1 VLSAVSAIKI
11 SARIIAAATVALGL
25 VASCGQLLGDYEVI
39 RPGLLPADAG
49 TEPSGPVVICEP
61 GITECAGR
69 ALQLCTDDGTGWAT
83 LEICET
89 ADLCETS
96 DNSTVSACLEPT
108 CAVDQMSCDGNM
120 LRLCNTM
127 RTGWELFDTCE
138 TAAHCDAGNR
148 QCLPAPC
155 EPGDRRCNVGNLE
168 RCNDTRTAW
177 EPLDTCETNELC
189 EATLVPVATTGEVVS
204 PTQLL
209 PPSAPPPANSEG
221 PTGCLQPVCIPRE
234 VRCDVNRLLACNAGQ
249 TALSLFEE
257 CATPKLCDA
266 SIAYTGRRGSPRCVR
281 PTCAP
286 GEHRC
291 TDAGVLE
298 VCNAD
303 RDGYDPIEACIGAP
317 FCNAVAADNG
327 QPGCEDAPCEAGEM
341 QCNGPQIQVCTA
353 DRTRFDPLGAACET
367 RGLCNDDNDRG
378 AFCQVAACQRGPFS
392 GTEFRCEAATLL
404 RCNDQHTGYDPIGNC
419 ATPGLCNAA
428 LGFSGCQPPVC
439 FPGETRCNGNFV
451 QRCNEQR
458 TGFDNIEQCVAGTC
472 DSALGR
478 CADPCVVGSARCNAQ
493 GNLEECRNLLVGR
506 EITARCGSPQLCDAT
521 ARQCRTPPQGC
532 TADGVRR
539 CRQQGQTSVLEECT
553 DGRSRFVTL
562 DTCAAGEV
570 CDPNDISCD
579 ACVQGSEPTCE
590 GNNNLAIC
598 SSNGQTET
606 NTNCPNGCQTVTPGA
621 DRCRNCVPGAVS
633 CDGFQLVVCR
643 QRNGTEVPDR
653 ENCASNALC
662 QQTIQN
668 CTGENCRCQQGVCDP
683 GERQC
688 NGGQPEVCNAG
699 QTAFAPDGPNCGVG
713 NCNPQTARCFA
724 CGVGDVTCNAGVL
737 FGCAADRSGF
747 TERLGAQRCLR
758 DNNGH
763 RSQSCNGNQL
773 IDSRCPGGS
782 PICVDGFG
790 CQECDPGD
798 FESECTTV
806 GGVAGTTECLGGDVQ
821 SFACTGAGACVD
833 AVCEGDGDC
842 NTQSSA
848 PGTPC
853 ARGNARGVCD
863 GAPLPTCV
871 ECLQNPAAGNCD
883 DGNPCTDDSCSG
895 TRCNHPNNTRPCTLN
910 NGGGMGICS
919 AGSCVPPAICTPNV
933 TRRCTGA
940 VLERCNGTGTG
951 FVLEATCGSAALCS
965 TAGCG
970 TPCGPANQ
978 CVSGCTPDLTGCNQC
993 RPADCSGRDNAT
1005 CANRVCSGTQCILG
1019 APECRAELCIGGI
1032 CRDCANDDDC
1042 PGALVCD
1049 LGSNTCVPPRP
1060 QCDPAACPF
1069 PNQCNPNGSCV
1080 VCDNEATCPDTP
1092 GSCNISVCGANG
1104 CEDTPGPLGA
1114 ECPNGQCDA
1123 DGNCLP
1129 LAEPPGGEDPDQGG
1143 GDPGN
1148 GNGGGNSILCNGV
1161 CEALDALL
1169 CPEDCD

>member
-1 VLSAVSAIKI
+1 
-11 SARIIAAATVALGL
+11 
-25 VASCGQLLGDYEVI
+25 
-39 RPGLLPADAG
+39 
-49 TEPSGPVVICEP
+49 
-61 GITECAGR
+61 
-69 ALQLCTDDGTGWAT
+69 
-83 LEICET
+83 
-89 ADLCETS
+89 
-96 DNSTVSACLEPT
+96 
-108 CAVDQMSCDGNM
+108 
-120 LRLCNTM
+120 
-127 RTGWELFDTCE
+127 
-138 TAAHCDAGNR
+138 
-148 QCLPAPC
+148 
-155 EPGDRRCNVGNLE
+155 
-168 RCNDTRTAW
+168 
-177 EPLDTCETNELC
+177 
-189 EATLVPVATTGEVVS
+189 
-204 PTQLL
+204 
-209 PPSAPPPANSEG
+209 
-221 PTGCLQPVCIPRE
+221 
-234 VRCDVNRLLACNAGQ
+234 
-249 TALSLFEE
+249 
-257 CATPKLCDA
+257 
-266 SIAYTGRRGSPRCVR
+266 
-281 PTCAP
+281 
-286 GEHRC
+286 
-291 TDAGVLE
+291 
-298 VCNAD
+298 
-303 RDGYDPIEACIGAP
+303 
-317 FCNAVAADNG
+317 
-327 QPGCEDAPCEAGEM
+327 M

-353 DRTRFDPLGAACET
+353 DRTRFDPLGVACET

-378 AFCQVAACQRGPFS
+378 AFCQVAACQRGAFS
-392 GTEFRCEAATLL
+392 GSEFRCEAATLL

-458 TGFDNIEQCVAGTC
+458 TGFDNIEQCAAGTC

-506 EITARCGSPQLCDAT
+506 EITARCGSPQLCDAS

-539 CRQQGQTSVLEECT
+539 CRQQGQTTVLEECT

-590 GNNNLAIC
+590 GNNLAIC

-621 DRCRNCVPGAVS
+621 DRCRNCVPGSVS

-653 ENCASNALC
+653 ENCATNALC

-699 QTAFAPDGPNCGVG
+699 QTGFAADGPNCGVG

-724 CGVGDVTCNAGVL
+724 CGVGDVACNAGVL

-747 TERLGAQRCLR
+747 TERLGTQRCLR

-790 CQECDPGD
+790 CQECDPAD

-806 GGVAGTTECLGGDVQ
+806 GGSEARTECLGGDVQ
-821 SFACTGAGACVD
+821 SLACTGDGACVD
-833 AVCEGDGDC
+833 AVCQGDGDC
-842 NTQSSA
+842 NTQASP
-848 PGTPC
+848 PGTTC
-853 ARGNARGVCD
+853 TRAGGGRGVCD

-871 ECLQNPAAGNCD
+871 ECLQNPAAGDCN

-895 TRCNHPNNTRPCTLN
+895 TRCNHANHTRSCTLN
-910 NGGGMGICS
+910 GGGAGVCS
-919 AGSCVPPAICTPNV
+919 AGSCVATVCTPNS
-933 TRRCTGA
+933 RSCSGA
-940 VLERCNGTGTG
+940 VLQRCNANGTG
-951 FVLEATCGSAALCS
+951 FVTEDNCASAALCS
-965 TAGCG
+965 PAGCG
-970 TPCGPANQ
+970 TPCDEDQ
-978 CVSGCTPDLTGCNQC
+978 CDFGCNANSTACNPCDPAQC
-993 RPADCSGRDNAT
+993 NGRDNTT
-1005 CANRVCSGTQCILG
+1005 CANRVCSGTQCVLG
-1019 APECRAELCIGGI
+1019 APECRAALCIAGN
-1032 CRDCANDDDC
+1032 CVDCVNDDDC

-1049 LGSNTCVPPRP
+1049 TGSNICVPPRP
-1060 QCDPAACPF
+1060 QCVAAACRFGRCNAANTACDDTCSDALGDCNDEDPNPDDCQPF
-1069 PNQCNPNGSCV
+1069 
-1080 VCDNEATCPDTP
+1080 
-1092 GSCNISVCGANG
+1092 VCGAGNQCVSTVRESGPCSENG
-1104 CEDTPGPLGA
+1104 VAGNCVGDGLCLPPEPQPEPGPG
-1114 ECPNGQCDA
+1114 P
-1123 DGNCLP
+1123 
-1129 LAEPPGGEDPDQGG
+1129 

-1148 GNGGGNSILCNGV
+1148 GNGNNGGGNGNGGAGTNPLCDGV
-1161 CEALDALL
+1161 CDILDALL
-1169 CPEDCD
+1169 CAEDCE